1 MCKNI
6 VTNKKLPAD
15 VITKVFKMLKML
27 LKIRECFVRLN
38 IGISSKPLSN
48 LKETKDLILIGIL
61 SAFSSGIKHIGCR
74 RRPRSRPRPHH
85 RQVEEHRN

>member
-38 IGISSKPLSN
+38 FGISSKSLSN
-48 LKETKDLILIGIL
+48 LKETKD
-61 SAFSSGIKHIGCR
+61 
-74 RRPRSRPRPHH
+74 
-85 RQVEEHRN
+85 